1 MFAHMTITMPPM
13 LLLQFLLLAGAV
25 AAAGSVLARS
35 ADQIAE
41 ATGLGRLLVGSLLLA
56 AVTSLPE
63 LSVDI
68 AAIRTGYVDLAAGDL
83 FGSSLMNLLILA
95 IVDLSIR
102 SGRKMLSREGA
113 AHALSATL
121 GIAVTSLA
129 GLAIVTADKLP
140 AVTILGMSGWSWAIL
155 LSYLFGAR
163 MIFINQRI
171 SARLAAE
178 SQLDD
183 GGLSQGTLARK
194 PSFLL
199 SAIVFG
205 AAAVVLCF
213 AGPKLAHVA
222 HVAGELAEETGLSGT
237 FVGTTLVA
245 VTTSLPELVASLTAI
260 RMGAI
265 DLAIGNA
272 FGSNAFNIVL
282 FVPLDFLHEGSIFL
296 SMSGAHAVTAFTVV
310 LATAIAVLGQLYHG
324 EQRLPFIEPDAF
336 LMLFVVLGGLFLIYS
351 LG

>member
-1 MFAHMTITMPPM
+1 MQPM

-25 AAAGSVLARS
+25 AAAGSLLAHS
-35 ADQIAE
+35 ADKIAE

-68 AAIRTGYVDLAAGDL
+68 AAIHSGYIDLAAGDL

-102 SGRKMLSREGA
+102 TGRKMLSREGA

-121 GIAVTSLA
+121 GIAVTALA

-140 AVTILGMSGWSWAIL
+140 AITLFGVSSWSWAIL

-171 SARLAAE
+171 SARLVSEAR
-178 SQLDD
+178 SDD
-183 GGLSQGTLARK
+183 SGVTQEVLSPKSSLLL
-194 PSFLL
+194 PS
-199 SAIVFG
+199 IVFT
-205 AAAVVLCF
+205 AAAGMLCF
-213 AGPKLAHVA
+213 AGPRLAHVA
-222 HVAGELAEETGLSGT
+222 GALAEETGLGGT

-260 RMGAI
+260 RIGAI

-282 FVPLDFLHEGSIFL
+282 FPLLDFFHEGSIFL
-296 SMSGAHAVTAFTVV
+296 SMSSAHSVTAFTVV
-310 LATAIAVLGQLYHG
+310 LATAIAALGQLYHG
-324 EQRLPFIEPDAF
+324 ERRLPFIEPDAF

-351 LG
+351 LS

>member
-1 MFAHMTITMPPM
+1 MTIAMPAM
-13 LLLQFLLLAGAV
+13 LIWQFLLLAGAV

-68 AAIRTGYVDLAAGDL
+68 AAIRSGYVDLAAGDL

-95 IVDLSIR
+95 LVDLSIR

-140 AVTILGMSGWSWAIL
+140 AAIILGMSGWSWAIL

-178 SQLDD
+178 SQSDE
-183 GGLSQGTLARK
+183 GGLSQERSARK

-199 SAIVFG
+199 SAIIFG
-205 AAAVVLCF
+205 TATVVLCF

-222 HVAGELAEETGLSGT
+222 GALAEETGLGGT

-282 FVPLDFLHEGSIFL
+282 FVPLDFLHDGSIFL

-324 EQRLPFIEPDAF
+324 ERRLPFIEPDAF
-336 LMLFVVLGGLFLIYS
+336 LMLFVVVGGLFLIYS

>member
-1 MFAHMTITMPPM
+1 MTIAMPAM
-13 LLLQFLLLAGAV
+13 LIWQFLLLAGAV

-68 AAIRTGYVDLAAGDL
+68 AAIRSGYIDLAAGDL

-140 AVTILGMSGWSWAIL
+140 AAMILGMSGWSWAIL
-155 LSYLFGAR
+155 LSYFFGAR

-178 SQLDD
+178 SQSDES
-183 GGLSQGTLARK
+183 GLFQGSSARK

-199 SAIVFG
+199 SAIIFG

-222 HVAGELAEETGLSGT
+222 GALAEETGLGGT

-260 RMGAI
+260 RIGAI

-324 EQRLPFIEPDAF
+324 ERRLPFIEPDAF

>member
-1 MFAHMTITMPPM
+1 MTIAMPAM
-13 LLLQFLLLAGAV
+13 LIWQFLLLAGAV

-68 AAIRTGYVDLAAGDL
+68 AAIRSGYIDLAAGDL

-95 IVDLSIR
+95 IVDLSIL

-140 AVTILGMSGWSWAIL
+140 AAMILGMSGWSWAIL

-178 SQLDD
+178 SQSDES
-183 GGLSQGTLARK
+183 GLFQGSSARK

-199 SAIVFG
+199 SAIIFG

-222 HVAGELAEETGLSGT
+222 GALAEETGLGGT

-260 RMGAI
+260 RIGAI

-324 EQRLPFIEPDAF
+324 ERRLPFIEPDAF

>member
-1 MFAHMTITMPPM
+1 MTIAMPAT
-13 LLLQFLLLAGAV
+13 LIWQFLLLAGAV

-68 AAIRTGYVDLAAGDL
+68 AAIRSGYVDLAAGDL

-95 IVDLSIR
+95 LVDLSIR

-140 AVTILGMSGWSWAIL
+140 VAIILGMSGWSWAIL

-178 SQLDD
+178 SQSDE
-183 GGLSQGTLARK
+183 GGLSQERSARK

-199 SAIVFG
+199 SAIIFG
-205 AAAVVLCF
+205 TATVVLCF

-222 HVAGELAEETGLSGT
+222 GALAEETGLGGT

-282 FVPLDFLHEGSIFL
+282 FVPLDFLHDGSIFL

-324 EQRLPFIEPDAF
+324 ERRLPFIEPDAF

>member
-1 MFAHMTITMPPM
+1 MTIAMPAM
-13 LLLQFLLLAGAV
+13 LIWQFLLLAGAV

-41 ATGLGRLLVGSLLLA
+41 ATGLCRLLVGSLLLA

-68 AAIRTGYVDLAAGDL
+68 AAIRSGYIDLAAGDL

-140 AVTILGMSGWSWAIL
+140 AAMILGMNGWSWAIL

-178 SQLDD
+178 SQSDES
-183 GGLSQGTLARK
+183 GLFQGSSARK

-199 SAIVFG
+199 SAIIFG

-222 HVAGELAEETGLSGT
+222 GALAEDRKS
-237 FVGTTLVA
+237 
-245 VTTSLPELVASLTAI
+245 
-260 RMGAI
+260 
-265 DLAIGNA
+265 
-272 FGSNAFNIVL
+272 
-282 FVPLDFLHEGSIFL
+282 
-296 SMSGAHAVTAFTVV
+296 VV
-310 LATAIAVLGQLYHG
+310 
-324 EQRLPFIEPDAF
+324 
-336 LMLFVVLGGLFLIYS
+336 
-351 LG
+351 

>member
-222 HVAGELAEETGLSGT
+222 GELAEETGLGGT

-351 LG
+351 LK

>member
-1 MFAHMTITMPPM
+1 MTIAMPAM
-13 LLLQFLLLAGAV
+13 LIWQFLLLAGAV

-68 AAIRTGYVDLAAGDL
+68 AAIRSGYVDLAAGDL

-95 IVDLSIR
+95 LVDLSIR

-140 AVTILGMSGWSWAIL
+140 AAMILGMSGWSWAIL

-178 SQLDD
+178 SQSDES
-183 GGLSQGTLARK
+183 GLFQGSSARK

-199 SAIVFG
+199 SAIIFG

-222 HVAGELAEETGLSGT
+222 GALAEETGLGGT

-260 RMGAI
+260 RIGAI

-324 EQRLPFIEPDAF
+324 ERRLPFIEPDAF

>member
-1 MFAHMTITMPPM
+1 MTIAMPAM
-13 LLLQFLLLAGAV
+13 LIGQFLLLAGAV
-25 AAAGSVLARS
+25 AVAGSLLAHS
-35 ADQIAE
+35 ADKIAE

-68 AAIRTGYVDLAAGDL
+68 AAIRSGYVDLAAGDL

-95 IVDLSIR
+95 IVDISIR

-121 GIAVTSLA
+121 GIAITSLA

-140 AVTILGMSGWSWAIL
+140 AVTILGMSTWSWAIL

-171 SARLAAE
+171 SARLVSE
-178 SQLDD
+178 SHLDD
-183 GGLSQGTLARK
+183 SSVSQEISSPK
-194 PSFLL
+194 PSLL
-199 SAIVFG
+199 LPSVIFST
-205 AAAVVLCF
+205 AAGVLCF
-213 AGPKLAHVA
+213 AGPQLAHVA
-222 HVAGELAEETGLSGT
+222 GALAEETGLSGT
-237 FVGTTLVA
+237 FIGTTLVA

-260 RMGAI
+260 RIGAI

-272 FGSNAFNIVL
+272 FNIVL
-282 FVPLDFLHEGSIFL
+282 FAPLDFFHEGSVFL
-296 SMSGAHAVTAFTVV
+296 SMSSAHSVTAFTVV
-310 LATAIAVLGQLYHG
+310 LATAIAALGQLYHG
-324 EQRLPFIEPDAF
+324 ERRLPFIEPDAF

>member
-1 MFAHMTITMPPM
+1 MTIAMTAM
-13 LLLQFLLLAGAV
+13 LIWQFLLLAGAV

-56 AVTSLPE
+56 AVTSMPE

-68 AAIRTGYVDLAAGDL
+68 AAIRSGYVDLAAGDL

-121 GIAVTSLA
+121 CIAVTSLA
-129 GLAIVTADKLP
+129 GLAIVTADKIS
-140 AVTILGMSGWSWAIL
+140 AAIILGISGWSWAIL

-178 SQLDD
+178 SRSDD
-183 GGLSQGTLARK
+183 SGLSQGSSARK

-199 SAIVFG
+199 SAIIFG
-205 AAAVVLCF
+205 AAAVVLYF
-213 AGPKLAHVA
+213 TGPKLAHVA
-222 HVAGELAEETGLSGT
+222 GALAEETGLGGT

-260 RMGAI
+260 RIGAI

-296 SMSGAHAVTAFTVV
+296 SMSSAHAVTAFTVV

-324 EQRLPFIEPDAF
+324 ERRLPFIEPDAF